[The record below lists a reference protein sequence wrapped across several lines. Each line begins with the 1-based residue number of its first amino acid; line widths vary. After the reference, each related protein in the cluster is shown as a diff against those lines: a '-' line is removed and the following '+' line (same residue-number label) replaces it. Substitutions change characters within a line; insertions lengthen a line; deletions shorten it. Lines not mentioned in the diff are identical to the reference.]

1 MLGTAIRRNIPSFLL
16 TTLVGVVLMVI
27 AIFTVANSYS
37 VYYRIQIW
45 MIAVPVFSMTY
56 PLLSSAPFCWRF
68 FYERK
73 DGYLRYTANRYPLKR
88 YVVESFVASG
98 LLVFLCIF
106 ILSFSSALISLFL
119 ISPQTDISKNVPAF
133 EKELFGLVLLNNP
146 VLYSFVLSLWR
157 GVLGELYF
165 IFGFVL
171 SLFYNNI
178 FIVMTAPF
186 VYSILENFTMSM
198 LGCPQNSIITSF
210 MPTRLASG
218 YTALYNLFVG
228 PALLIGITGLLF
240 LKEYTKR
247 RKEPGRCLNII

>member
-106 ILSFSSALISLFL
+106 IL
-119 ISPQTDISKNVPAF
+119 
-133 EKELFGLVLLNNP
+133 
-146 VLYSFVLSLWR
+146 
-157 GVLGELYF
+157 
-165 IFGFVL
+165 
-171 SLFYNNI
+171 
-178 FIVMTAPF
+178 
-186 VYSILENFTMSM
+186 ILQRN
-198 LGCPQNSIITSF
+198 
-210 MPTRLASG
+210 
-218 YTALYNLFVG
+218 YLFVFNI
-228 PALLIGITGLLF
+228 PTDRHI
-240 LKEYTKR
+240 KECSR
-247 RKEPGRCLNII
+247 I